1 MIWTD
6 NMLIPLGGN
15 VYTASV
21 YMNYYYE
28 PKVAA
33 EVEDYVNYI
42 CPVAGAS
49 KVLEKTDPAVAHNTL
64 IFPTQQML
72 ANTHQIDPKA
82 VNNQSFKQQ
91 FQNVIGA

>member
-1 MIWTD
+1 
-6 NMLIPLGGN
+6 MLIPLKGN
-15 VYTASV
+15 VFTAST

-42 CPVAGAS
+42 CPCQGANQ
-49 KVLEKTDPAVAHNTL
+49 VLTKTDPAVAKDTL
-64 IFPTQQML
+64 IFPTKQMYDN
-72 ANTHQIDPKA
+72 AHPFDPVA
-82 VNNQSFKQQ
+82 VNNATYKQQ